1 MWTYYY
7 RAVDKQGNT
16 VDFFLS
22 NRRNK
27 TAAKR
32 FLAKAINRNSQPSI
46 VNIDKSGANKAAFL
60 RYNFLKRK
68 RIKIR
73 QSKYLNNIVEQDHRF
88 IKKMTRPMLG
98 FKSQEA
104 AAITLAGIEVVQMIR
119 KSQIYSMILTQ
130 FSRFVLTAAHCI
142 CTKAAPCLST
152 EVDLEKARPDSV
164 ISVCIG
170 VRHERN

>member
-46 VNIDKSGANKAAFL
+46 VNIDKSGANKAGIL
-60 RYNFLKRK
+60 RHNFLKRK

-73 QSKYLNNIVEQDHRF
+73 QSKYLNNIVEKDHRF

-119 KSQIYSMILTQ
+119 KSQIYSSIAKSRSVPEQ
-130 FSRFVLTAAHCI
+130 FRLLAA
-142 CTKAAPCLST
+142 
-152 EVDLEKARPDSV
+152 
-164 ISVCIG
+164 
-170 VRHERN
+170 